1 MLDDLEF
8 TNNWFGHNAEKIWNQ
23 LLPQIKP
30 TKILE
35 IGSYEGRSTCYLI
48 EKNNWAEECEI
59 HCIDNWEGGFEEKK
73 INDLQDKLIEE
84 RFDYNTK
91 LLIDKVSS
99 TINLVKHKGF
109 SDHKLS
115 WLLSNGYANYFDFVY
130 IDGSHMASDV
140 LLDAVLSFRLL
151 KIGGYM
157 GFDDYLWTN
166 KNHEFRNPNLLPKIA
181 IDAFTNI
188 YCTKLNFCSSPNA
201 QVYLQKVSD

>member
-8 TNNWFGHNAEKIWNQ
+8 TNNWFGRNAEKIWDQ

-73 INDLQDKLIEE
+73 INGLQDKRIEE

-91 LLIDKVSS
+91 LLIDRVSS

-109 SDHKLS
+109 SDHK
-115 WLLSNGYANYFDFVY
+115 
-130 IDGSHMASDV
+130 
-140 LLDAVLSFRLL
+140 
-151 KIGGYM
+151 
-157 GFDDYLWTN
+157 
-166 KNHEFRNPNLLPKIA
+166 
-181 IDAFTNI
+181 
-188 YCTKLNFCSSPNA
+188 
-201 QVYLQKVSD
+201 